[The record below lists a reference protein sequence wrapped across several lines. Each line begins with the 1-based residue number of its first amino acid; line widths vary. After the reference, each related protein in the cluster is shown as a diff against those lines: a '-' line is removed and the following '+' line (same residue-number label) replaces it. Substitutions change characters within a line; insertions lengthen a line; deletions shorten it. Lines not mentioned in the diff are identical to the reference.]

1 MPRIYLAG
9 PMVFTPNAQEFFAKM
24 KKICQDHGLEGVSPF
39 DGQISIN
46 SKQTGKALTLEIVK
60 ADFELMDQLD
70 GAIFCLDS
78 FRRSTEMDPGTAV
91 EIGYMKAQNKPMYG
105 WTTDKRDYPQK
116 VNDFFNQTY
125 HLQIESNG
133 LSNQLPSSGL
143 QRDPDGILVH
153 SEGMYQNG
161 MTQGAI
167 ELAGGEVFCSPKWED
182 AFRLAAEAI
191 AQQFKLNL
199 NNSTSQ
205 PPYRLLIEKGF
216 HQKKSEETQ
225 DTKYYG
231 KKNSCNII

>member
-1 MPRIYLAG
+1 MPKIYLAG
-9 PMVFTPNAQEFFAKM
+9 PMVFAPNAQEFFAKM
-24 KKICQDHGLEGVSPF
+24 KEICQNYELEGVSPF
-39 DGQISIN
+39 DGQISIKN
-46 SKQTGKALTLEIVK
+46 KQTGKALTLEIVK

-70 GAIFCLDS
+70 GAIFCFDS

-91 EIGYMKAQNKPMYG
+91 EIGYMKAQNKPING
-105 WTTDKRDYPQK
+105 WTTDKREYPQK
-116 VNDFFNQTY
+116 VNDFFNQIY

-167 ELAGGEVFCSPKWED
+167 ELAGGQVFYSQNWEE

-191 AQQFKLNL
+191 AQQFKLDL
-199 NNSTSQ
+199 NHSVSQ
-205 PPYRLLIEKGF
+205 QPYRILIEKGF
-216 HQKKSEETQ
+216 HQKKREESK
-225 DTKYYG
+225 DINHED
-231 KKNSCNII
+231 KKHFSSIN